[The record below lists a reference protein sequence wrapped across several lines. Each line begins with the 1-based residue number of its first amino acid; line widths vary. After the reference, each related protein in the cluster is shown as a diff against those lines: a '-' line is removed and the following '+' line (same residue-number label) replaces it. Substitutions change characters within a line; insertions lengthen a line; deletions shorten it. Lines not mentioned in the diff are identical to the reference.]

1 MGIGASIHLSP
12 YVYRRSTGG
21 RHQLLTPTADP
32 KTFKVVVLQGSAM
45 GYPTKRDLCA
55 AIVRSYW
62 SFTNSMEMDA
72 RRVPTQLRKA
82 LLRALH
88 VEIRHLERLERLAKR
103 TRCPVALRR
112 PGFRDGLERA
122 LCSHRAL
129 AEGLKAEMKW
139 RPCPEN
145 IRPTAPPGKE

>member
-1 MGIGASIHLSP
+1 MGISASHYLAP
-12 YVYRRSTGG
+12 YVYRRHRSG

-62 SFTNSMEMDA
+62 SFTSSMELDA
-72 RRVPTQLRKA
+72 RRVPTQIRKA
-82 LLRALH
+82 LLRAAH
-88 VEIRHLERLERLAKR
+88 VEIRRLERLERMAKR

-112 PGFRDGLERA
+112 PGFRYALERA
-122 LCSHRAL
+122 LRSHREL
-129 AEGLKAEMKW
+129 AEGLKAVMKW
-139 RPCPEN
+139 APCPEN
-145 IRPTAPPGKE
+145 IRPAAPPARE